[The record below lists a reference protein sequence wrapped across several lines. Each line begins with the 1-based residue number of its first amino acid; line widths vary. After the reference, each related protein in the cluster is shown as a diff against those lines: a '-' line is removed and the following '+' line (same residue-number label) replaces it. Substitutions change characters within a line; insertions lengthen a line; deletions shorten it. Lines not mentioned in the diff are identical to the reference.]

1 MFNLGLSYKKGEGV
15 EQDLAQAT
23 KWFRAAALQGESS
36 AMLNLGR
43 LYEKG
48 EGVEKDLA
56 QAYAYYKVAALDYG
70 DRDARRPLAQLLKT
84 SSFTFIAKGDLTAL
98 GLKADIAAAK
108 KAAK

>member
-15 EQDLAQAT
+15 EQDLPQAA

-36 AMLNLGR
+36 AMLNLGQ

-70 DRDARRPLAQLLKT
+70 DRDARRPLAQLLKA
-84 SSFTFIAKGDLTAL
+84 SSLTLIAKGDLAAIA
-98 GLKADIAAAK
+98 LKADIAAAK